1 MGVSKAYLDSSYLLS
16 LIKDED
22 GAREVRRMLY
32 RLRSNAFEVFVP
44 HAVLGEICVV
54 IFRDFERGRDR
65 RGKMGMLVDVMGS
78 NKIPWKNMRPASK
91 DAFDIVAAL
100 VKDEWLDTT
109 DALIL
114 SQVLADPD
122 SKFFFTT
129 DRIMLRNAAVI
140 DLEKALRG
148 DGKRRAVLKILEDL

>member
-1 MGVSKAYLDSSYLLS
+1 
-16 LIKDED
+16 
-22 GAREVRRMLY
+22 MLY

-122 SKFFFTT
+122 SVLLHHRPNHAQKRGGYRSGEGLARRRETARGPQNIRRFVKLAAGQ
-129 DRIMLRNAAVI
+129 DRRPV
-140 DLEKALRG
+140 
-148 DGKRRAVLKILEDL
+148 RREP